1 MKKHLLIA
9 LLVLVLCIAAGAF
22 AEGSQDRAGYS
33 FREDYDA
40 LDSAAKSLFYVEVYN
55 RDFEALASASGFV
68 CFEEHLFV
76 TNYHVI
82 DIEGAAFLRIWD
94 DDDNRD
100 GKRPVDT
107 GITVKLL
114 NIKEKETPRKQ
125 PEKKPTLHTRKQE
138 YKLPPTSHLQH

>member
-55 RDFEALASASGFV
+55 RELLPLWNTMFELA
-68 CFEEHLFV
+68 EEYMAYCEDVMREEVPDNLMTQFNFCMHSV
-76 TNYHVI
+76 P
-82 DIEGAAFLRIWD
+82 FLRGMVVEGLLETGFLKPEEELSDMI
-94 DDDNRD
+94 
-100 GKRPVDT
+100 GVYMVVD
-107 GITVKLL
+107 
-114 NIKEKETPRKQ
+114 
-125 PEKKPTLHTRKQE
+125 
-138 YKLPPTSHLQH
+138 